1 MIAATVEKSL
11 ACLLAAALWLV
22 AGAVLAQDNA
32 ALIDKL
38 ERLERDIR
46 TMERAVYGGKAR
58 RPAPDK
64 PVRGG
69 GDIAVGGGRLAD
81 AEIRLSKAEDQ
92 MRSLTGKV
100 EEAVHRMGVLEKQYQ
115 KFIKDLDLRLR
126 DIETRLGGGAAEGEA
141 PAAAADAGKAAPADG
156 RQAPKKTDKVATRAP
171 APLVK
176 LPDGTTQNKY
186 NFAMN
191 LIHTSRYVEAEGA
204 FRAFLE
210 EYGDHRL
217 AGNAKYWLA
226 ETYYVRQ
233 IFDAAARTYLE
244 GYQKYPRSPKAPDML
259 LKLAKTLTIMGQTTE
274 ACATLGELSDR
285 FPNLRAS
292 LRTKARSERRVAGC
306 S

>member
-1 MIAATVEKSL
+1 MIALLVDKSL
-11 ACLLAAALWLV
+11 ACLLAAAFWLI
-22 AGAVLAQDNA
+22 AGAALAQDNA

-46 TMERAVYGGKAR
+46 TMERAVYGGKAK
-58 RPAPDK
+58 RPAPAR
-64 PVRGG
+64 PAPGG
-69 GDIAVGGGRLAD
+69 GDITVGGGRLAD

-100 EEAVHRMGVLEKQYQ
+100 EEAVHRMAVLEKQYQ
-115 KFIKDLDLRLR
+115 KFTKDLDLRLR
-126 DIETRLGGGAAEGEA
+126 DIETKLGGGEV
-141 PAAAADAGKAAPADG
+141 PAARAETGKVAPGAG
-156 RQAPKKTDKVATRAP
+156 RQGPKKADKVASRAP

-176 LPDGTTQNKY
+176 LPDGSPQDKY

-191 LIHTSRYVEAEGA
+191 LIRTSRYVEAEGA
-204 FRAFLE
+204 FRAFLKDH
-210 EYGDHRL
+210 GDDRL

-244 GYQKYPRSPKAPDML
+244 GYQKYPRSTKAPDML

-285 FPNLRAS
+285 FPNMSAA
-292 LRTKARSERRVAGC
+292 LRTKARSERKTAGC
-306 S
+306 G